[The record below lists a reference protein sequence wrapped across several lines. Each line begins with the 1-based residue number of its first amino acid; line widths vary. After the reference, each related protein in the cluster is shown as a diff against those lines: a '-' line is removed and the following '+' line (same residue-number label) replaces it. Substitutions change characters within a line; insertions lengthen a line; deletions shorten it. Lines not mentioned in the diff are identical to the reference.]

1 MTTKKADTPALKE
14 LTRFDKKL
22 IAWGKRIGKRDGE
35 PGIFLEGIKLIDEAV
50 AAGHPLKRAW
60 FTSAFIEGYPS
71 LITKLI
77 ESECE
82 VIHVSARLMNS
93 ITSLDTPPGI
103 TAVAS
108 QPGFIHRKPGDPFS
122 LIVAVTRLQDPGN
135 LGGVSRTADY
145 FGVDEVWL
153 GPGSVDPYS
162 PKAIRGSMG
171 SVFRM
176 PILKPNDFSQRI
188 KKFQQAGAEVWAA
201 VVDDENAERKVSPSG
216 SRIIMVGGES
226 AGICDKHLMLAD
238 KRICIPGAH
247 RSESLNL
254 AVATGIL
261 IYSAT
266 SGRF

>member
-1 MTTKKADTPALKE
+1 MYKQDEAVQKA
-14 LTRFDKKL
+14 LTGFDKKL
-22 IAWGKRIGKRDGE
+22 IAWGKRTGKRDSE
-35 PGIFLEGIKLIDEAV
+35 QGIFLEGIKLIEEAI
-50 AAGHPLKRAW
+50 AANHPLKRAW

-71 LITKLI
+71 LIKRLI

-82 VIHVSARLMNS
+82 VIPVSARLMTS
-93 ITSLDTPPGI
+93 ISSLETPPGI
-103 TAVAS
+103 AAVAS
-108 QPGFIHRKPGDPFS
+108 QPGFIHRQPGDPFS
-122 LIVAVTRLQDPGN
+122 LIIAVTRLQDPGN

-176 PILKPNDFSQRI
+176 PILKPADFDQRI
-188 KKFQQAGAEVWAA
+188 KEFQKAGAEVWAA
-201 VVDDENAERKVSPSG
+201 VVDDENAERKISPTG
-216 SRIIMVGGES
+216 PRIIMIGGES
-226 AGICDKHLMLAD
+226 AGISDKHLALAD
-238 KRICIPGAH
+238 KRISIPGAR

-266 SGRF
+266 SERF